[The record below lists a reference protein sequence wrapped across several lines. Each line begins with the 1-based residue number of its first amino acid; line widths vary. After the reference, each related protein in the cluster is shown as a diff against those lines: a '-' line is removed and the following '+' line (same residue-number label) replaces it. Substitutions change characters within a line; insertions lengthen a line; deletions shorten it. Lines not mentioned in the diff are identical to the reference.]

1 MNNRYEGIFT
11 PTVTPLDE
19 KERVDELGFVK
30 QLNRLIDSGIHG
42 IYLLGSSGEF
52 TTLTNTERER
62 AMEIATKTI
71 AGRVPIICCV
81 MDTSTQRVIQNIEL
95 ATEYNVDAV
104 AATPC
109 YYYPSI
115 DDSDIIQFYYKISES
130 TELPVLIYNIPSTVK
145 TAIKPNVVEQL
156 ADDCDNI
163 IGIKDSS
170 GDWINSLNLLALLG
184 ERDDFSIFIGSHF
197 IIGAALLFGANGG
210 VISISNVAP
219 KESVA
224 LYTAAKARD
233 IDEVDRL
240 QKWMIKLSKL
250 YSYGQGVSGMKAC
263 LEILGVCNAHT
274 TSPLLPLEN
283 TAKTELTELLSEL
296 GLLS

>member
-1 MNNRYEGIFT
+1 MNIRYEGIFS

-30 QLNRLIDSGIHG
+30 QLNRLIDNGIHG

-52 TTLTNTERER
+52 TTLTNAERER
-62 AMEIATKTI
+62 ALDIATKTI

-81 MDTSTQRVIQNIEL
+81 MDTSTQRVIQNIET
-95 ATEYNVDAV
+95 AQQFQVDAV
-104 AATPC
+104 AATPG
-109 YYYPSI
+109 YYYPST
-115 DDSDIIQFYYKISES
+115 DDADIIQFYQEIAAS
-130 TELPVLIYNIPSTVK
+130 TDLPVLIYNIPSTAK
-145 TAIKPNVVEQL
+145 TAIKPNIVAQL

-163 IGIKDSS
+163 VGIKDSS
-170 GDWINSLNLLALLG
+170 GDWINSLHLLALLG

-197 IIGAALLFGANGG
+197 IIGTALLFGADGG

-224 LYTAAKARD
+224 LYNAAKARD

-250 YSYGQGVSGMKAC
+250 YTYGQGVSGMKAC
-263 LEILGVCNAHT
+263 LEILGVCKAHT
-274 TSPLLPLEN
+274 TSPLLPLRD
-283 TAKTELTELLSEL
+283 TEKAELKELLSEL

>member
-1 MNNRYEGIFT
+1 MNKRYQGIFA

-30 QLNRLIDSGIHG
+30 QINRLIDNGIHG

-62 AMEIATKTI
+62 AMDIATKTV

-81 MDTSTQRVIQNIEL
+81 MDTSTQRVIQNIET
-95 ATEYNVDAV
+95 AQQFGVDAV

-109 YYYPSI
+109 YYYPST
-115 DDSDIIQFYYKISES
+115 DDKDIIQFYHAIAAA

-145 TAIKPNVVEQL
+145 TAIKPNVVVQL
-156 ADDCDNI
+156 ADDCTNI
-163 IGIKDSS
+163 VGIKDSS
-170 GDWINSLNLLALLG
+170 GDFINSLQLLTNLG
-184 ERDDFSIFIGSHF
+184 EREDFSVFLGSHF
-197 IIGAALLFGANGG
+197 LIGAALLFGADGG

-224 LYTAAKARD
+224 LYNAAKARD
-233 IDEVDRL
+233 IDEVGRL
-240 QKWMIKLSKL
+240 QKWMVKLSKL
-250 YSYGQGVSGMKAC
+250 YTYGQGVSGMKTC
-263 LEILGVCNAHT
+263 LEILGVCNAYT
-274 TSPLLPLEN
+274 TSPLLPLDAK
-283 TAKTELTELLSEL
+283 AKTELKELLAEL
-296 GLLS
+296 GLSS

>member
-1 MNNRYEGIFT
+1 MNIRYEGIFT
-11 PTVTPLDE
+11 PAVTPIDE

-30 QLNRLIDSGIHG
+30 QLNRLIDNGVHG

-52 TTLTNTERER
+52 TTLTNAERER
-62 AMEIATKTI
+62 ALDIATKTV

-81 MDTSTQRVIQNIEL
+81 MDTSTQRVIQNIKIAQQYE
-95 ATEYNVDAV
+95 VDAV
-104 AATPC
+104 ASTPG
-109 YYYPSI
+109 YYYPST
-115 DDSDIIQFYYKISES
+115 DDADIIQFYQAIAAS
-130 TELPVLIYNIPSTVK
+130 TDLPVLIYNIPSTAK
-145 TAIKPNVVEQL
+145 TAIKPQIVAQL

-163 IGIKDSS
+163 VGMKDSS
-170 GDWINSLNLLALLG
+170 GDWINCLNLLSLLG
-184 ERDDFSIFIGSHF
+184 DRDDFAIFIGSHY
-197 IIGAALLFGANGG
+197 IIGAAVLFGADGG

-219 KESVA
+219 IESVA
-224 LYTAAKARD
+224 LYNAAKTRN

-263 LEILGVCNAHT
+263 LEILGICNAYT
-274 TSPLLPLEN
+274 TSPLLPLN
-283 TAKTELTELLSEL
+283 DTEKSELKELLTEL

>member
-1 MNNRYEGIFT
+1 MNKRYQGIFA

-30 QLNRLIDSGIHG
+30 QINRLIDNGIHG

-62 AMEIATKTI
+62 AMDIATKTV

-81 MDTSTQRVIQNIEL
+81 MDTSTQRVIQNIET
-95 ATEYNVDAV
+95 AQQFGVDAV

-109 YYYPSI
+109 YYYPST
-115 DDSDIIQFYYKISES
+115 DDEDIIQFYHAIAAA

-145 TAIKPNVVEQL
+145 TAIKPHVVAQL
-156 ADDCDNI
+156 ADDCANI
-163 IGIKDSS
+163 VGIKDSS
-170 GDWINSLNLLALLG
+170 GDFINSLQLLTSLG
-184 ERDDFSIFIGSHF
+184 EREDFSVFLGSHF
-197 IIGAALLFGANGG
+197 LIGAALLFGADGG

-224 LYTAAKARD
+224 LYNAAKARD

-240 QKWMIKLSKL
+240 QKWMVKLSKL
-250 YSYGQGVSGMKAC
+250 YTYGQGVSGMKTC
-263 LEILGVCNAHT
+263 LEILGVCKAYT
-274 TSPLLPLEN
+274 TSPLLPLD
-283 TAKTELTELLSEL
+283 AKAKAELKELLAEL
-296 GLLS
+296 GLLL